1 MRKHRP
7 LKQMS
12 AVDSNTLKLETD
24 MSPNTILHYEKAK
37 KSLDKEKRG
46 DYSAIITS
54 AQRPMLQ
61 QCRRQRKSIR
71 YVTA

>member
-1 MRKHRP
+1 LTRERMKMRKHRP

-37 KSLDKEKRG
+37 NRSIKR
-46 DYSAIITS
+46 SEVIT
-54 AQRPMLQ
+54 Q
-61 QCRRQRKSIR
+61 Q
-71 YVTA
+71 